1 MAFLASVLNVSK
13 PLYMTYSIF
22 YVFEIMVNGYGYNI
36 NGRNKKA
43 PAIYILVMFRL

>member
-1 MAFLASVLNVSK
+1 MTFVTSVLNVSK

-22 YVFEIMVNGYGYNI
+22 YVFEKMADGYGYNI
-36 NGRNKKA
+36 NGRNKKT